1 MRLDGKAEGLRQ
13 SMSWLHTWSGIVL
26 GGLLYVIFFTGTLS
40 YFQDEISL
48 WMKPELHAS
57 VPPATTELSAQA
69 ALASMARI
77 APDASTWTL
86 TMPTERRTTV
96 GASWRPL
103 GQENAGRAGLK
114 RAELDA
120 ATGEQITPRETRGGG
135 FLYRFHFELHSMPR
149 AVSRWIVGIATMF
162 MFVAIIS
169 GVITHKKI
177 FADFFTFR
185 PRKGQRSWLDAHNA
199 SAVLALPFHIV
210 ITFSGL
216 LLLMSTLMP
225 WAIEA
230 AYQGDRQ
237 AYNAERR
244 GGVAQTEQRAER
256 GPRGRRGASRGEAQP
271 ADLATAIGPMLAQA
285 RQEWPGR
292 SVGTITVNR
301 PGKPN
306 ATVEL
311 REHGSESMVS
321 RGASKRLRFDAASGK
336 LLDSPQAPQ
345 PSTAS
350 AIFNVMVVAHLGD
363 FAGPAVRWLLFL
375 SGVMGTAMVGTGMV
389 LWVVKRLPER
399 RKLGH
404 TPWGHH
410 LVEKT
415 NIAVIAG
422 LALAT
427 AGYFWSNRLLPFDMA
442 GRTGWEINAFFIVW
456 LASLLHAIVRPARAA
471 WIEQCIAASLLFA
484 LLPLLNPLTGGYGLY
499 TSLQAGQLSIAAF
512 DLAML
517 ALAAIFAAIPLH
529 LVRKQRRAAAAAAPA
544 APLAPA
550 TTSVTP

>member
-13 SMSWLHTWSGIVL
+13 SMSWLHTWTGIVL
-26 GGLLYVIFFTGTLS
+26 GALLYVIFFTGTLS

-57 VPPATTELSAQA
+57 VAPASTELSAQV

-86 TMPTERRTTV
+86 SLPTERRTTV
-96 GASWRPL
+96 GASWRPP

-149 AVSRWIVGIATMF
+149 AVARWIVGIATMF

-177 FADFFTFR
+177 FADLFTFR

-199 SAVLALPFHIV
+199 TAVLALPFHIV

-216 LLLMSTLMP
+216 LLFMATLMP
-225 WAIEA
+225 WAIES

-244 GGVAQTEQRAER
+244 GGGVQAEQRAPR
-256 GPRGRRGASRGEAQP
+256 GPRGGRDGASAQP
-271 ADLATAIGPMLAQA
+271 VDLAAAIGPMLAQA

-292 SVGTITVNR
+292 TVGTITVNR

-336 LLDSPQAPQ
+336 LQDSPPAPQ

-389 LWVVKRLPER
+389 LWVVKRQPER
-399 RKLGH
+399 CKLGH

-427 AGYFWSNRLLPFDMA
+427 AGYFWSNRLLPVEMA

-484 LLPLLNPLTGGYGLY
+484 LLPLLNPLTGGHGLF
-499 TSLQAGQLSIAAF
+499 TSLQHGQLSIAAF

-517 ALAAIFAAIPLH
+517 AIAAIFAAIPLH
-529 LVRKQRRAAAAAAPA
+529 LLRKRRRAAVTA

-550 TTSVTP
+550 STSVLP

>member
-13 SMSWLHTWSGIVL
+13 SMSWLHTWTGILL

-57 VPPATTELSAQA
+57 VPAADAERTAQA
-69 ALASMARI
+69 ALSGMREI
-77 APDASTWTL
+77 APNATVWTL
-86 TMPTERRTTV
+86 SLPTERRTTV
-96 GASWRPL
+96 GASWREP
-103 GQENAGRAGLK
+103 GQENSGRAGLK

-120 ATGEQITPRETRGGG
+120 ATGARIDPRETRGGG

-149 AVSRWIVGIATMF
+149 AVSRWMVGIATMF
-162 MFVAIIS
+162 MLVAIIS

-199 SAVLALPFHIV
+199 SAVLALPFHFV

-244 GGVAQTEQRAER
+244 GGGAPAEQRGER
-256 GPRGRRGASRGEAQP
+256 GPRGQRGGADAGTV
-271 ADLATAIGPMLAQA
+271 DLAAAIGPMLAQA
-285 RQEWPGR
+285 RQQWPGR
-292 SVGTITVNR
+292 EVGTITVNR
-301 PGKPN
+301 PATPK

-321 RGASKRLRFDAASGK
+321 RGAARRLRFDAASGR
-336 LLDSPQAPQ
+336 LLEQPAPPQ
-345 PSTAS
+345 PSTAN

-363 FAGPAVRWLLFL
+363 FAGPVVRWLLFL

-389 LWVVKRLPER
+389 LWVVKRAPER
-399 RKLGH
+399 RKLGR
-404 TPWGHH
+404 TPWSHH

-427 AGYFWSNRLLPFDMA
+427 AAYFWSNRLLPADMA
-442 GRTGWEINAFFIVW
+442 ARSGWEINAFFIVW
-456 LASLLHAIVRPARAA
+456 LASLLHAIARSARAA
-471 WIEQCIAASLLFA
+471 WIEQCVAASLLFA
-484 LLPLLNPLTGGYGLY
+484 LLPLLNPLTGGHGLF
-499 TSLQAGQLSIAAF
+499 TSLQLGQSAILGF

-517 ALAAIFAAIPLH
+517 ALAAIFAAIPFH
-529 LVRKQRRAAAAAAPA
+529 LLRKRRAMAPGAPAAPA
-544 APLAPA
+544 AT

>member
-13 SMSWLHTWSGIVL
+13 SMSWLHTWTGIVL
-26 GGLLYVIFFTGTLS
+26 GALLYVIFFTGTLS

-57 VPPATTELSAQA
+57 VAPASTELSAQV

-86 TMPTERRTTV
+86 SLPTERRTTV
-96 GASWRPL
+96 GASWRPP

-149 AVSRWIVGIATMF
+149 AVARWIVGIATMF

-177 FADFFTFR
+177 FADLFTFR

-199 SAVLALPFHIV
+199 TAVLALPFHIV

-216 LLLMSTLMP
+216 LLFMATLMP
-225 WAIEA
+225 WAIES

-244 GGVAQTEQRAER
+244 GGGVQAEQRAPR
-256 GPRGRRGASRGEAQP
+256 GPRGGRDGASAQP
-271 ADLATAIGPMLAQA
+271 VDLAAAIGPMLAQA

-336 LLDSPQAPQ
+336 LQDSPPAPQ

-389 LWVVKRLPER
+389 LWVVKRQPER

-427 AGYFWSNRLLPFDMA
+427 AGYFWSNRLLPVEMA

-484 LLPLLNPLTGGYGLY
+484 LLPLLNPLTGGHGLF
-499 TSLQAGQLSIAAF
+499 TSLQHGQLSIAAF
-512 DLAML
+512 DQAML
-517 ALAAIFAAIPLH
+517 AIAAIFAAIPLH
-529 LVRKQRRAAAAAAPA
+529 LLRKRRRAAVTA

-550 TTSVTP
+550 STSVLP